1 MKTLLVILLLPI
13 VIFSQSVPPDT
24 CFTEQELNDISNTID
39 SLCQVDAVNNDII
52 AKQKQL
58 IAKQKSIIYLDSI
71 QIVLQQ
77 QQVSLLQKNID
88 LYVEREK
95 RLQPKWYDNKTIWY
109 GLGIFTTLGS
119 GILINEIL
127 K

>member
-1 MKTLLVILLLPI
+1 MRTLLVILLFPMYL
-13 VIFSQSVPPDT
+13 FSQTIPDT
-24 CFTEQELNDISNTID
+24 CFTEQELNDISNTLD
-39 SLCQVDAVNNDII
+39 SLWRVDEINNNII
-52 AKQKQL
+52 FKQKQ
-58 IAKQKSIIYLDSI
+58 IIKKQESILYLDSV
-71 QIVLQQ
+71 QIVLQK
-77 QQVSLLQKNID
+77 QQVTLLQKNID

-95 RLQPKWYDNKTIWY
+95 RLQPKWYDNKNIWF

>member
-1 MKTLLVILLLPI
+1 MKTLLIILLFPFYM
-13 VIFSQSVPPDT
+13 FSQTIPDT
-24 CFTEQELNDISNTID
+24 CFTEQELNDISNTLD
-39 SLCQVDAVNNDII
+39 SLWRVDEINNNII
-52 AKQKQL
+52 S
-58 IAKQKSIIYLDSI
+58 KQKSIIKKQESVLYLDSV
-71 QIVLQQ
+71 QIVLQK
-77 QQVSLLQKNID
+77 QQVALLQKNID

-95 RLQPKWYDNKTIWY
+95 RLQPKWYDNKNIWF

>member
-1 MKTLLVILLLPI
+1 M
-13 VIFSQSVPPDT
+13 FSQTIPDT
-24 CFTEQELNDISNTID
+24 CFTVQELNNISNTLD
-39 SLCQVDAVNNDII
+39 SLWRVDEINNDII
-52 AKQKQL
+52 SKQKQ
-58 IAKQKSIIYLDSI
+58 IIKKQESILYLDSI
-71 QIVLQQ
+71 QIVLQK
-77 QQVSLLQKNID
+77 QQVTLLQKNID

-95 RLQPKWYDNKTIWY
+95 RLQPKWYDNKNIWF

>member
-1 MKTLLVILLLPI
+1 MKRLLVIFLFPLYA
-13 VIFSQSVPPDT
+13 FTQTYPDT
-24 CFTEQELNDISNTID
+24 CFTTQELNDISNTID
-39 SLCQVDAVNNDII
+39 SLWQVDEINTNII
-52 AKQKQL
+52 SKQQL
-58 IAKQKSIIYLDSI
+58 IIKKQQSVMYLDSV
-71 QIVLQQ
+71 QIALQK
-77 QQVSLLQKNID
+77 QQVALLQTNID

-95 RLQPKWYDNKTIWY
+95 RLQPKWYDNKNIWF

>member
-1 MKTLLVILLLPI
+1 MKTLLVILLFPI
-13 VIFSQSVPPDT
+13 VIFSQSVPDT

-39 SLCQVDAVNNDII
+39 SLWQVDDINNEII
-52 AKQKQL
+52 VKQKQL
-58 IAKQKSIIYLDSI
+58 IAKQKSIMYLDSI

-77 QQVSLLQKNID
+77 QQVTLLQKNID

-95 RLQPKWYDNKTIWY
+95 RLQPKWYDNKNIWF
-109 GLGIFTTLGS
+109 GLGIFTSLGS

>member
-1 MKTLLVILLLPI
+1 MKTLLVIILFPI
-13 VIFSQSVPPDT
+13 VIFSQSIPDT

-39 SLCQVDAVNNDII
+39 SLCQLDAVNNDII
-52 AKQKQL
+52 TKQKQL
-58 IAKQKSIIYLDSI
+58 IAKQKSIMYLDSV
-71 QIVLQQ
+71 QIVMQK
-77 QQVSLLQKNID
+77 QQVALLQKNID

-95 RLQPKWYDNKTIWY
+95 RLQPKWYDNKNIWF

>member
-1 MKTLLVILLLPI
+1 MKQLLVILLFPLYAFTQTI
-13 VIFSQSVPPDT
+13 PDT
-24 CFTEQELNDISNTID
+24 CFTEQELNDISNTLD
-39 SLCQVDAVNNDII
+39 SLWKVDEINNNII
-52 AKQKQL
+52 AKQRLIIKKQE
-58 IAKQKSIIYLDSI
+58 SVMYLDSI
-71 QIVLQQ
+71 QFILQK
-77 QQVSLLQKNID
+77 QQVALLQKNID

-95 RLQPKWYDNKTIWY
+95 RLQLKWYDSKNLWF

>member
-1 MKTLLVILLLPI
+1 MKTLLVILLFPI
-13 VIFSQSVPPDT
+13 VIFSQSVPDT

-39 SLCQVDAVNNDII
+39 SLWQVDDVNNEII
-52 AKQKQL
+52 VKQKQL
-58 IAKQKSIIYLDSI
+58 IAKQKSIMYLDSI

-77 QQVSLLQKNID
+77 QQVTLLQKNID

-95 RLQPKWYDNKTIWY
+95 RLQPKWYDNKNIWY

>member
-1 MKTLLVILLLPI
+1 MKKLLVILLFPLC
-13 VIFSQSVPPDT
+13 IFTQTTPDT
-24 CFTEQELNDISNTID
+24 CFTEEELNDISNTLD
-39 SLCQVDAVNNDII
+39 SLWQVDDVNNEII

-58 IAKQKSIIYLDSI
+58 IAKQKSIMYLDSV
-71 QIVLQQ
+71 QIVMQK
-77 QQVSLLQKNID
+77 QQVALLQKNID

-95 RLQPKWYDNKTIWY
+95 RLQPKWYDNKNIWF

>member
-1 MKTLLVILLLPI
+1 MKTLLIILLFPFYM
-13 VIFSQSVPPDT
+13 FSQTIPDT
-24 CFTEQELNDISNTID
+24 CFTEQELNDISNTLD
-39 SLCQVDAVNNDII
+39 SLWRVDEINNNII
-52 AKQKQL
+52 S
-58 IAKQKSIIYLDSI
+58 KQKSIIKKQESVLYLDSV
-71 QIVLQQ
+71 QIVLQK
-77 QQVSLLQKNID
+77 QQVALLQKNID

-95 RLQPKWYDNKTIWY
+95 RLQPKWYDNKTIWF

>member
-1 MKTLLVILLLPI
+1 MKKLLVILLFPLY
-13 VIFSQSVPPDT
+13 IFSQSTSDT

-39 SLCQVDAVNNDII
+39 SLWQVDEINTDII
-52 AKQKQL
+52 SKQQL
-58 IAKQKSIIYLDSI
+58 IIKKQQSVMYLDSI
-71 QIVLQQ
+71 QIALQY
-77 QQVSLLQKNID
+77 QQVALLQKNID

-95 RLQPKWYDNKTIWY
+95 RLQPRWYDNKSIWY

>member
-1 MKTLLVILLLPI
+1 MKKLLVILLFPLC
-13 VIFSQSVPPDT
+13 IFTQTPPDT
-24 CFTEQELNDISNTID
+24 CFTEQELNDISNTLD
-39 SLCQVDAVNNDII
+39 SLWQVDEINTDII
-52 AKQKQL
+52 SKQQL
-58 IAKQKSIIYLDSI
+58 IIKKQQSVMYLDSI
-71 QIVLQQ
+71 QITLQK
-77 QQVSLLQKNID
+77 QQVALLQKNID

-95 RLQPKWYDNKTIWY
+95 RLQPKWYDNKSIWY

>member
-1 MKTLLVILLLPI
+1 MKKLLVILLLPI
-13 VIFSQSVPPDT
+13 GIFSQTFPDS
-24 CFTEQELNDISNTID
+24 CFTQQELNDISNSLD
-39 SLCQVDAVNNDII
+39 SLWNVDEINNEII
-52 AKQKQL
+52 AKQKL
-58 IAKQKSIIYLDSI
+58 IIKKQESIMYLDSV
-71 QIVLQQ
+71 QIALQK

-95 RLQPKWYDNKTIWY
+95 RLQPKWYDNKNIWF

>member
-1 MKTLLVILLLPI
+1 MKKLLVILLFPLC
-13 VIFSQSVPPDT
+13 IFAQTTLDT
-24 CFTEQELNDISNTID
+24 CFTEQELNDISNTLD
-39 SLCQVDAVNNDII
+39 SLWQVDDVNNEII

-58 IAKQKSIIYLDSI
+58 IAKQKSIMYLDSV
-71 QIVLQQ
+71 QIVMQK
-77 QQVSLLQKNID
+77 QQVALLQKNID

-95 RLQPKWYDNKTIWY
+95 RLQPKWYDNKNIWF

>member
-1 MKTLLVILLLPI
+1 MKTLLVALLFPI
-13 VIFSQSVPPDT
+13 VIFSQSVPDT
-24 CFTEQELNDISNTID
+24 CFTEQELNDISNTLD
-39 SLCQVDAVNNDII
+39 SLWHVDDVNNEII

-58 IAKQKSIIYLDSI
+58 IAKQKSIMYLDSI
-71 QIVLQQ
+71 QIVMQT
-77 QQVSLLQKNID
+77 QQVALLQKNID

>member
-1 MKTLLVILLLPI
+1 MKQLLVILLFPLYAFTQTI
-13 VIFSQSVPPDT
+13 PDT
-24 CFTEQELNDISNTID
+24 CFTEQELNDISNTLD
-39 SLCQVDAVNNDII
+39 SLWKVDEINNNII
-52 AKQKQL
+52 AKQRLIIKKQE
-58 IAKQKSIIYLDSI
+58 SVMYLDSI
-71 QIVLQQ
+71 QFILQK
-77 QQVSLLQKNID
+77 QQVALLQKNID

-95 RLQPKWYDNKTIWY
+95 RLQPKWYDNKSIWF

>member
-1 MKTLLVILLLPI
+1 MKTLLVILLFPLY
-13 VIFSQSVPPDT
+13 IFSQSVSDT
-24 CFTEQELNDISNTID
+24 CFTEQELNDISNTLD
-39 SLCQVDAVNNDII
+39 SLWQVDEINTEII
-52 AKQKQL
+52 SKQQL
-58 IAKQKSIIYLDSI
+58 IIKKQQSVMYLDSV
-71 QIVLQQ
+71 QITLQK
-77 QQVSLLQKNID
+77 QQVALLQKNID

-95 RLQPKWYDNKTIWY
+95 RLQPKWYDSKNIWF

>member
-1 MKTLLVILLLPI
+1 MKTLLVILLFPAY
-13 VIFSQSVPPDT
+13 IFSQIIPDT
-24 CFTEQELNDISNTID
+24 CFTEQELNDISNTLD
-39 SLCQVDAVNNDII
+39 SLWKVDEINNNII
-52 AKQKQL
+52 AKQQQIIKKQE
-58 IAKQKSIIYLDSI
+58 SILYLDSV
-71 QIVLQQ
+71 QIVLQK

-95 RLQPKWYDNKTIWY
+95 RLQPKWYDNKNIWF